1 MKRRVIAFLLSAA
14 VLASLSGCGG
24 QGTEQSTEQGT
35 EQQQQSTEQK
45 DSEGSK
51 DQAQGNEA
59 EGNGGGTASGAA
71 GEWDVPYEETV
82 TLHTV
87 TSEYASAQYPEGD
100 DITSNEWIRQY
111 LKRYNIEVVT
121 DWVSDDY
128 DTKINLAIANNDIP
142 DVFHV
147 TASQFQQLVEADL
160 LYDMTEVWEEWAS
173 ERVKGYMEADP
184 ASFESG
190 KVDGRLYGI
199 PQLHYGFID
208 QPDFIWLRKDWM
220 EEQRL
225 SAPETMEDLE
235 NICFTFMEQYGGYGM
250 AVDQNLDMLNLLAIA
265 WHAYPGVWFE
275 QEDGVIEY
283 GSVQPEMKDALAKYA
298 EWYQNGI
305 LSQDFP
311 NYDFDAMNEAVV
323 SGQVGVQPF
332 YQWWGY
338 NPGGDVV
345 GNLGPDAYFEPYPI
359 PSADGEKVLQG
370 LVCGNSS
377 YVVVSKD
384 CENPAA
390 VLKLIDYYAYI
401 QNDSAGTADEVLSE
415 PLMRNDMSHVVGAFR
430 VLPPLADQ
438 NAFELVYEAMKTG
451 DASLVQSDTN
461 AIGKYDT
468 SQEWLTNHSTGAL
481 GDFLQQGNG
490 DKSAYAIAKK
500 YLDNGDYITTKLWG
514 ANPPTLLQLGSN
526 LNDMLKE
533 GYTKIIIGAEP
544 IEYFDTVVQSWYDAG
559 GRQATDEMNEM
570 YGDK

>member
-1 MKRRVIAFLLSAA
+1 MKRKLIALLLSAA
-14 VLASLSGCGG
+14 VLASLSGCG
-24 QGTEQSTEQGT
+24 QKNAEENAD
-35 EQQQQSTEQK
+35 QQQSVEQEASEDGGTQTET
-45 DSEGSK
+45 
-51 DQAQGNEA
+51 
-59 EGNGGGTASGAA
+59 EGNDVAAEAGTA

-147 TASQFQQLVEADL
+147 TGSQFRQLAEAGL
-160 LYDMTEVWEEWAS
+160 LYDMTEIWDEWAS

-199 PQLHYGFID
+199 PQLHYGFIE

-220 EEQRL
+220 EEQGL
-225 SAPETMEDLE
+225 TAPETIEDLE
-235 NICFTFMEQYGGYGM
+235 NICFTFMEKYGGYGM

-265 WHAYPGVWFE
+265 WHAYPGVWLE
-275 QEDGVIEY
+275 KEDGTIAY

-323 SGQVGVQPF
+323 SGLVGVQPF

-345 GNLGPDAYFEPYPI
+345 GNLGSDAYFEPYPI

-377 YVVVSKD
+377 YVVVSKN
-384 CENPAA
+384 CKNPEA
-390 VLKLIDYYAYI
+390 VLKLIDFYAYI
-401 QNDSAGTADEVLSE
+401 QNDSAGTADESLSE

-451 DASLVQSDTN
+451 DASLVQNDTN

-490 DKSAYAIAKK
+490 DRSAYAVAKK
-500 YLDNGDYITTKLWG
+500 YLDDGDYILSKLWG
-514 ANPPTLLQLGSN
+514 IDPPTLLQLGSN

-544 IEYFDTVVQSWYDAG
+544 LDYFDTVVQSWYDAG
-559 GRQATDEMNEM
+559 GQQVTSEMNEM
-570 YGDK
+570 YGNK